1 MMSVGIFTGYFPYGL
16 DETIRRIK
24 QHGFTNVQLD
34 TAFKD
39 LVLRPGPKAVDDCR
53 RVADAFRDADLPIS
67 CIAAYKN
74 LTHPEPVTRQAY
86 IDHVKFALKHA
97 RLLGTPY
104 VASEAGTFNAD
115 SDYIPDPKNQ
125 TEAGYLECRAILAEL
140 ARYAEDHGAVFLLET
155 YVNNVVGTIERTNRI
170 VEEIDSPGFGLM
182 MDPTNYFEDH
192 NIDRIDETLN
202 RIFDAPLAAHVKCAH
217 AKDVKRAADAGEKYA
232 EMDASSAHSFRGIGA
247 IEMPG
252 PGLGDLNYALYLKRL
267 SERHPN
273 IPLII
278 EHLEEADVPR
288 AKRFVDGE
296 LKRVA
301 A

>member
-1 MMSVGIFTGYFPYGL
+1 MMSVGIFTGYFPYTL
-16 DETIRRIK
+16 NETIRRIK
-24 QHGFTNVQLD
+24 SHGFTTVQLD
-34 TAFKD
+34 TSFKD
-39 LVLRPGPKAVDDCR
+39 ISLRPGPTAVDDCK
-53 RVADAFRDADLPIS
+53 RVADAFREANLPIS

-74 LTHPEPVTRQAY
+74 LTHPNPTVRQGY

-104 VASEAGTFNAD
+104 VASEAGTYNVD

-125 TEAGYLECRAILAEL
+125 TEEGYLECREILAEL
-140 ARYAEDHGAVFLLET
+140 SQYAYDHGAVFLLET

-170 VEEIDSPGFGLM
+170 VAEINSPGFGLM

-192 NIDRIDETLN
+192 NIDHIDETLN
-202 RIFDAPLAAHVKCAH
+202 AIFDAPLAAHIKCAH
-217 AKDVKRAADAGEKYA
+217 AKDVKRAVDQTEKYA

-252 PGLGDLNYALYLKRL
+252 PGLGSLNYELYLSRL
-267 SERHPN
+267 SERYPN

-278 EHLEEADVPR
+278 EHLEEPDVER
-288 AKRFVDGE
+288 AKRFVDE
-296 LKRVA
+296 KLKAVA